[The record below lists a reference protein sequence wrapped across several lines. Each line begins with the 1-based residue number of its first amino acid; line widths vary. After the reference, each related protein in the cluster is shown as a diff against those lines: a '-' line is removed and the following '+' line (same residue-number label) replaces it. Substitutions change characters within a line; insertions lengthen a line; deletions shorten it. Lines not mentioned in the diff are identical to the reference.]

1 MRKPSILFHGYSKN
15 FIKWIKIFN
24 TDITAYVIQCGFL
37 SKPINIR
44 RGCRQGDP
52 ISAYLLLIGA
62 EILSRLIQINPNIIG
77 IKVENME
84 FKLTQFADDTTLIL
98 DGSQHSLQSALNTLE
113 IYRNISGLKM
123 NKEKTKVIW
132 IGRKKISKDKLNV
145 SVDLEWGC
153 TDFTLL
159 GIEFS
164 TNLPKIMEHNYAK
177 ALEKIKKL
185 VKMWNSRYLTPF
197 GKITVIKTNVLSQ
210 CVHLLSSIQRSDSFL
225 KAANNILYKFLW
237 NGKPDKIRR
246 TTVCSNCMQ
255 GGLKMINIYNFE
267 KAIKVSWVKKLI
279 TQPNSQWYKLLE
291 AMYGNI
297 DQIVT
302 FGDKWYSKILP
313 KIRNQFWQNILKDW
327 NVLVKIQKPKNNSEI
342 FRNCLWYNS
351 YISGTMPFFPDWY
364 KKGVYLVGDI
374 ISPDGNIL
382 TIEEIKYKF
391 NFNPNILNYYSIK
404 VKIQDF
410 MSRHKLSG
418 NWTLEKPT
426 YPFHLDVLFRS
437 KKGCKKFYDIHN
449 DLGTQNDNPICET
462 MWSKLVSNENLE
474 ITLKERMESNYKIC
488 FYSVL
493 DNNLIWFQYRVLFKI
508 LGTKDYLKKL
518 KLNMNSQCLFCKQY
532 EENLEHLFCK
542 CGEVIKLWEN
552 VRQWISNKL
561 GFNLIITKLMKILGY
576 LTNDENFWAL
586 NLILMVTRKYIFW
599 CSKNGF
605 MLNIYFLQKEIK
617 KTFLEQETLSRVN
630 LRFDQF
636 NRRWNFWKKFFE
648 GIEIQ

>member
-1 MRKPSILFHGYSKN
+1 MNS
-15 FIKWIKIFN
+15 
-24 TDITAYVIQCGFL
+24 VL
-37 SKPINIR
+37 S
-44 RGCRQGDP
+44 G
-52 ISAYLLLIGA
+52 
-62 EILSRLIQINPNIIG
+62 
-77 IKVENME
+77 
-84 FKLTQFADDTTLIL
+84 
-98 DGSQHSLQSALNTLE
+98 
-113 IYRNISGLKM
+113 
-123 NKEKTKVIW
+123 
-132 IGRKKISKDKLNV
+132 
-145 SVDLEWGC
+145 
-153 TDFTLL
+153 FTLL

-246 TTVCSNCMQ
+246 TIVCSNCMQ

-267 KAIKVSWVKKLI
+267 KALKVSWVKKLI
-279 TQPNSQWYKLLE
+279 TQPNAQWYKLLE

-302 FGDKWYSKILP
+302 FGDKWYSKILL
-313 KIRNQFWQNILKDW
+313 KIHNQFWQNILKDW
-327 NVLVKIQKPKNNSEI
+327 NILVKIQKPKNNSEI

-437 KKGCKKFYDIHN
+437 KKGCKKFYDIYN

-474 ITLKERMESNYKIC
+474 ITLKERWESIYKIC

-561 GFNLIITKLMKILGY
+561 GFNLIITKLVKILGY

-605 MLNIYFLQKEIK
+605 MLNIYFLQKEIQ

-636 NRRWNFWKKFFE
+636 NRRWDFWKKNFE